1 VLSDI
6 MMPEMDGLELCRHIK
21 EDIELSHIPVILLTA
36 KNDLDSKVQGLKMG
50 ADSYIEKPF
59 SFKYLVAQI
68 TSIFENR
75 RRGMDAFMRKPFV
88 PTQTLGMSKADEQL
102 MDKIVQV
109 IEENIDDTNFGVE
122 MLAELV
128 CMSRSSLHRKIKAI
142 SDTSPTDFIKM
153 VRLKKASE
161 LIAEGSYRVGE
172 VCYMVGINSP
182 SYFIKL
188 FQKQFGMTPKEF
200 EKQQRRQREEARNS
214 DNNDN
219 NNDNDNDKQQ

>member
-1 VLSDI
+1 

>member
-1 VLSDI
+1 
-6 MMPEMDGLELCRHIK
+6 
-21 EDIELSHIPVILLTA
+21 
-36 KNDLDSKVQGLKMG
+36 
-50 ADSYIEKPF
+50 
-59 SFKYLVAQI
+59 
-68 TSIFENR
+68 
-75 RRGMDAFMRKPFV
+75 
-88 PTQTLGMSKADEQL
+88 
-102 MDKIVQV
+102 
-109 IEENIDDTNFGVE
+109 

-200 EKQQRRQREEARNS
+200 EKQQRRQREETRNN

-219 NNDNDNDKQQ
+219 KL